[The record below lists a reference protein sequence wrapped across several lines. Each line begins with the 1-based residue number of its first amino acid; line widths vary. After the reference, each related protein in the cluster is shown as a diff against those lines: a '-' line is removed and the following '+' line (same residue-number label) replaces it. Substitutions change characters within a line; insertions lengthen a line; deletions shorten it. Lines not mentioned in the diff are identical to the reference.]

1 MLATKMKPGVTSTDH
16 GAAGGTP
23 SSARPEL
30 LADLPE
36 GACGRILSVEAS
48 ALDLERLEV
57 MGLCEGRMVQVIKP
71 GNPMIVRALGTR
83 IGLAA
88 TLAGAVRV
96 RRDPAPSGPE
106 DIDPETGSPC
116 TRR

>member
-1 MLATKMKPGVTSTDH
+1 MDG
-16 GAAGGTP
+16 GAAVGTP
-23 SSARPEL
+23 PADLGEP

-57 MGLCEGRMVQVIKP
+57 MGLCEGRLVQVIKQ

-88 TLAGAVRV
+88 TLARAVRV
-96 RRDPAPSGPE
+96 RRDAVPPRPE
-106 DIDPETGSPC
+106 
-116 TRR
+116 

>member
-1 MLATKMKPGVTSTDH
+1 MKPGVTSTDH
-16 GAAGGTP
+16 RAAGETGSP
-23 SSARPEL
+23 AGHEL

-57 MGLCEGRMVQVIKP
+57 MGLCEGRLVQVIKH

-88 TLAGAVRV
+88 TLARAVRV
-96 RRDPAPSGPE
+96 RRDPATSDPE
-106 DIDPETGSPC
+106 VTDPETPPC
-116 TRR
+116 TRP

>member
-1 MLATKMKPGVTSTDH
+1 MKPGVTFTDS
-16 GAAGGTP
+16 GAAGETSP
-23 SSARPEL
+23 PAPHEL

-36 GACGRILSVEAS
+36 GACGRILSVGAS

-57 MGLCEGRMVQVIKP
+57 MGLCEGRLVQVIKQ

-96 RRDPAPSGPE
+96 RRDPAPSSPE
-106 DIDPETGSPC
+106 ETDPETGSPC